1 MYRGLRRYLR
11 TVACGLAILFA
22 SYYAT
27 TALFAHVHVVN
38 GVMLVHSHPF
48 TKSHS
53 HNDGQTLALHFF
65 PVFTLWKQGRQTWNF
80 RICMCFIHWW
90 KNWKSLLSC
99 LLMRQEFI
107 SVLLPYDSSIGDLK
121 NLV

>member
-38 GVMLVHSHPF
+38 GVILVHSHPF

-53 HNDGQTLALHFF
+53 HNAGQALALHFLSSF
-65 PVFTLWKQGRQTWNF
+65 YSLKQDRRILNF
-80 RICMCFIHWW
+80 RICMCFVRWLKDW
-90 KNWKSLLSC
+90 KFLLS
-99 LLMRQEFI
+99 
-107 SVLLPYDSSIGDLK
+107 
-121 NLV
+121 

>member
-1 MYRGLRRYLR
+1 MYKAFRKYLR
-11 TVACGLAILFA
+11 IWAFCLAALFA

-53 HNDGQTLALHFF
+53 HNDGQALALHFLSSF
-65 PVFTLWKQGRQTWNF
+65 HSLEAGYTDIEIPNLYVLCSLVEMLDVSLVVSSCTTGIFLRAPPVL
-80 RICMCFIHWW
+80 
-90 KNWKSLLSC
+90 
-99 LLMRQEFI
+99 
-107 SVLLPYDSSIGDLK
+107 
-121 NLV
+121 

>member
-1 MYRGLRRYLR
+1 MYKGLRRYLR
-11 TVACGLAILFA
+11 AVACGLAILFA

-53 HNDGQTLALHFF
+53 HNDGQALALHFLSSF
-65 PVFTLWKQGRQTWNF
+65 YSLEAGQTDIALPNLHLLCSLDEQLEISPV
-80 RICMCFIHWW
+80 
-90 KNWKSLLSC
+90 
-99 LLMRQEFI
+99 
-107 SVLLPYDSSIGDLK
+107 VSSYAAGIYLRAPPMQ
-121 NLV
+121 

>member
-38 GVMLVHSHPF
+38 GVILCTRILLRNPTLIMPARRWPFIFFLVFIH
-48 TKSHS
+48 
-53 HNDGQTLALHFF
+53 
-65 PVFTLWKQGRQTWNF
+65 WKQDRRILNF
-80 RICMCFIHWW
+80 RICMCFVRWLKDW
-90 KNWKSLLSC
+90 KFLLS
-99 LLMRQEFI
+99 
-107 SVLLPYDSSIGDLK
+107 
-121 NLV
+121 

>member
-1 MYRGLRRYLR
+1 MYKGIRRYLR

-38 GVMLVHSHPF
+38 GVILVHSHPF

-53 HNDGQTLALHFF
+53 HNAGQALALHFLSSF
-65 PVFTLWKQGRQTWNF
+65 YSLEAGQTDIELPNLYVLCSVSYTHLTLPT
-80 RICMCFIHWW
+80 IA
-90 KNWKSLLSC
+90 
-99 LLMRQEFI
+99 
-107 SVLLPYDSSIGDLK
+107 
-121 NLV
+121 